1 MEYLCNMDGCEIFGS
16 VPENPYWQM
25 TRREYAKIKKSVPN
39 DYKFIWTDLYSLP
52 KHIGRKKYDIIYL
65 SNIVQYESDNNQV
78 RKITDKMQSHLNP
91 NGVIVLDS
99 LNPMYSGE
107 YDFLENTSRDVV
119 FNAKACSVFI
129 KTR

>member
-1 MEYLCNMDGCEIFGS
+1 MDGCEIFGF
-16 VPENPYWQM
+16 VPVNRYWKM
-25 TRREYAKIKKSVPN
+25 ARGEYAKIKKSVPN

-78 RKITDKMQSHLNP
+78 SKITDKMQSHLNP

-107 YDFLENTSRDVV
+107 YDFLGKYIQRCC
-119 FNAKACSVFI
+119 F
-129 KTR
+129 